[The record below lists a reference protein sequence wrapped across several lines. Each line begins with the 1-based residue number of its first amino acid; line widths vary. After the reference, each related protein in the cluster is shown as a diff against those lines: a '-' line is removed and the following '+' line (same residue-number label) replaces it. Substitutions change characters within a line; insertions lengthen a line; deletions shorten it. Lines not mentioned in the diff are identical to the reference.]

1 MEQEDRRKHCFE
13 TCVLAVRA
21 KADPTNANSWGDL
34 RKIETSGMERSLT
47 PDSSPSF
54 LPSFLKAERG
64 FCGGCETIRRKHHE
78 KNRASNLVLPWRWL
92 ADVSLR
98 CRSK

>member
-1 MEQEDRRKHCFE
+1 MEREDRPKHYFE

-34 RKIETSGMERSLT
+34 RIIETPGMERSLT

-54 LPSFLKAERG
+54 LPSLSE
-64 FCGGCETIRRKHHE
+64 
-78 KNRASNLVLPWRWL
+78 
-92 ADVSLR
+92 D
-98 CRSK
+98 